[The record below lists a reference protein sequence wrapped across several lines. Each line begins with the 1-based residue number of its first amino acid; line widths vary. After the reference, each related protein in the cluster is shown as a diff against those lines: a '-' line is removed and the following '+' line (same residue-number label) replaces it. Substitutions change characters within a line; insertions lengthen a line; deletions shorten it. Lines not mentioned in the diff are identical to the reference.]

1 MPGRGSYGPGGKWI
15 HDRANHILNKNPEM
29 AGEGQKGK
37 SIAYALATQQA
48 HRTGKS
54 PKGFRTAAGV
64 RTAKRKYDG
73 PKSDYTRTADPK
85 RSKSAEVE
93 LATSPDGLTMSGR
106 QWAEHFAD
114 RIREAARM
122 DKEAAGPPPSIP
134 TPQFPL
140 GLMPPKP
147 KTVGSMS
154 TTGKALS
161 NNVTNAQNYT
171 QVHTQPPAVN
181 PTPHSGLK
189 SAQPPPVK

>member
-15 HDRANHILNKNPEM
+15 HDRANHILDKNPEM

-73 PKSDYTRTADPK
+73 PKSEYTRTADPK
-85 RSKSAEVE
+85 RSK
-93 LATSPDGLTMSGR
+93 
-106 QWAEHFAD
+106 
-114 RIREAARM
+114 AAGV
-122 DKEAAGPPPSIP
+122 KEAAGPPPSIP

-140 GLMPPKP
+140 GLMQPKP
-147 KTVGSMS
+147 KTVGTMS
-154 TTGKALS
+154 STGKALS
-161 NNVTNAQNYT
+161 TNVSNAQNYT